1 MTMKKTNTGL
11 EIIQSADSTVQGRR
25 VILTR
30 KTTKAGEIRHGVVL
44 ESTRS
49 GRHQKIGSFAGLAP
63 AFRVYKALAQ

>member
-1 MTMKKTNTGL
+1 MKKTNTGL
-11 EIIQSADSTVQGRR
+11 EIIQSADSTVKGRR

-30 KTTKAGEIRHGVVL
+30 KTTKTGEIRHGVVL
-44 ESTRS
+44 ETRH